1 MPERTDGNG
10 TTAASLSRFV
20 TERVA
25 PLAKAFAS
33 TPLMELRVRTSEGS
47 IRLVKA
53 AETTATIRTLPAK
66 TAPRG
71 ARPQLMPTTES
82 GHPYDVISADVVGVF
97 TSVPGAASPGEHV
110 DEDTVLGH
118 IEALKLKHP
127 VRSGAP
133 CVLIAQAAEDGQVV
147 DFGEPLFVV
156 DRAETPKPAAQQ
168 EAALVP
174 EALEPPRL

>member
-20 TERVA
+20 NERVA

-47 IRLVKA
+47 IRLVKS
-53 AETTATIRTLPAK
+53 AEAPATTRTPIVR
-66 TAPRG
+66 TPTRG
-71 ARPQLMPTTES
+71 ARQQLMPTTES

-97 TSVPGAASPGEHV
+97 TSVPGAATPGERV

-156 DRAETPKPAAQQ
+156 DRAETPKPAAQL

-174 EALEPPRL
+174 ETIEPPRL